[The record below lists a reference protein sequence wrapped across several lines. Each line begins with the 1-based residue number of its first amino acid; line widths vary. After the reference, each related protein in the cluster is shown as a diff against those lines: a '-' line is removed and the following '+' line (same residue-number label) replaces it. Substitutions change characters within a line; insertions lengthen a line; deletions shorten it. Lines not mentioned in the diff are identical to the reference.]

1 MKKYSIYILTLVA
14 MVMTAC
20 GNGGFKVSGKI
31 EGANDST
38 KMVVE
43 VANNGWWLIVDSV
56 KCDKNGKFEVAQPA
70 PQFAE
75 IYRLRY
81 NDKAIYFPIDSIDN
95 VTLNS
100 NIANFATDYVFGG
113 SALAEEMMNVD
124 KRAMQMHKAS
134 AEELKAWKAELANAI
149 LANPSSI
156 VSYYIINKYIG
167 ETPLYNPLDK
177 EDLKM
182 ISAVA
187 NAYNTF
193 KPTDPRTAYLVNVAI
208 SNRRRVAPVQGD
220 TVVATEIP
228 LLDLTLQDENGKM
241 RQLSEVASQGKVVV
255 LNFTVYADELS
266 PAFNAVLLDEY
277 KKYNKKGLEIY
288 QIAYDYDEFQWR
300 QAAMNLP
307 WVTVL
312 DSDGVDSKNL
322 MMYNVGSLP
331 AIFILNRKGEI
342 VERVF
347 EIESLSKVIAKYM

>member
-1 MKKYSIYILTLVA
+1 
-14 MVMTAC
+14 
-20 GNGGFKVSGKI
+20 
-31 EGANDST
+31 
-38 KMVVE
+38 
-43 VANNGWWLIVDSV
+43 
-56 KCDKNGKFEVAQPA
+56 
-70 PQFAE
+70 
-75 IYRLRY
+75 
-81 NDKAIYFPIDSIDN
+81 
-95 VTLNS
+95 
-100 NIANFATDYVFGG
+100 
-113 SALAEEMMNVD
+113 
-124 KRAMQMHKAS
+124 
-134 AEELKAWKAELANAI
+134 
-149 LANPSSI
+149 
-156 VSYYIINKYIG
+156 
-167 ETPLYNPLDK
+167 
-177 EDLKM
+177 M

-208 SNRRRVAPVQGD
+208 SNRRRVAPVLGD
-220 TVVATEIP
+220 TMVATEIP

-241 RQLSEVASQGKVVV
+241 RQLSEVASQAMVVV
-255 LNFTVYADELS
+255 LNFSVYADELS

-312 DSDGVDSKNL
+312 DSDGVNSKNL

>member
-1 MKKYSIYILTLVA
+1 
-14 MVMTAC
+14 
-20 GNGGFKVSGKI
+20 
-31 EGANDST
+31 
-38 KMVVE
+38 
-43 VANNGWWLIVDSV
+43 
-56 KCDKNGKFEVAQPA
+56 
-70 PQFAE
+70 
-75 IYRLRY
+75 
-81 NDKAIYFPIDSIDN
+81 
-95 VTLNS
+95 
-100 NIANFATDYVFGG
+100 
-113 SALAEEMMNVD
+113 
-124 KRAMQMHKAS
+124 MQMHKAS

-220 TVVATEIP
+220 TMVATEIP

-312 DSDGVDSKNL
+312 DSDGVNSKNL

>member
-100 NIANFATDYVFGG
+100 NIANFATDYVLGG

-124 KRAMQMHKAS
+124 KRAMQMH
-134 AEELKAWKAELANAI
+134 
-149 LANPSSI
+149 
-156 VSYYIINKYIG
+156 
-167 ETPLYNPLDK
+167 
-177 EDLKM
+177 
-182 ISAVA
+182 
-187 NAYNTF
+187 
-193 KPTDPRTAYLVNVAI
+193 
-208 SNRRRVAPVQGD
+208 
-220 TVVATEIP
+220 
-228 LLDLTLQDENGKM
+228 
-241 RQLSEVASQGKVVV
+241 
-255 LNFTVYADELS
+255 
-266 PAFNAVLLDEY
+266 
-277 KKYNKKGLEIY
+277 
-288 QIAYDYDEFQWR
+288 
-300 QAAMNLP
+300 
-307 WVTVL
+307 
-312 DSDGVDSKNL
+312 
-322 MMYNVGSLP
+322 
-331 AIFILNRKGEI
+331 
-342 VERVF
+342 
-347 EIESLSKVIAKYM
+347 

>member
-56 KCDKNGKFEVAQPA
+56 KCDKNGKFEVAHPA
-70 PQFAE
+70 PQYAE

-100 NIANFATDYVFGG
+100 NIANFATDYVLGG

-331 AIFILNRKGEI
+331 AISILYRKGEI